1 MHNANKLCKRIRI
14 PVRFAF
20 LMYEFGKLCCVVTK
34 GMREGNRKLLLI
46 LLPIFFCRRLAPLL
60 LGLLRRFQ
68 FGAHEW
74 LTDLL
79 FDSCTQLT
87 WRIATECSANKLT
100 T

>member
-1 MHNANKLCKRIRI
+1 MRSTLVTVDLA
-14 PVRFAF
+14 PQVRLF
-20 LMYEFGKLCCVVTK
+20 LVYEFGKLRRVVTQ
-34 GMREGNRKLLLI
+34 GMREGKRKPLLL
-46 LLPIFFCRRLAPLL
+46 LPFFSCRRLAPLL

-87 WRIATECSANKLT
+87 WRIAKECTAYELK
-100 T
+100 